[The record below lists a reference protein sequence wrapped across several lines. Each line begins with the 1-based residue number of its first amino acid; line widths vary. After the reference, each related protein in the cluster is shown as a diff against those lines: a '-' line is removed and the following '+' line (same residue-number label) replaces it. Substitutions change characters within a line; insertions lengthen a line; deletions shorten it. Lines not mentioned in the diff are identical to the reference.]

1 MSSLCKKVK
10 ENWHFLVFLLF
21 LFLFNSMF
29 LLDSVESVITNDF
42 WQIFLIVL
50 SGILALALSL
60 IAKVM
65 ITKKIKIQNIFLLI
79 AVPLGLLYM
88 VVLPMGGAPDEMVH
102 YYRAYEISMGNFF

>member
-10 ENWHFLVFLLF
+10 ENWHFLIFLLF

-42 WQIFLIVL
+42 WQIFLMVL

-65 ITKKIKIQNIFLLI
+65 ITKKLKFKIYFCL
-79 AVPLGLLYM
+79 
-88 VVLPMGGAPDEMVH
+88 
-102 YYRAYEISMGNFF
+102 